1 MIAYHNEDTGE
12 SQQIRMELELV
23 MTAIG
28 CSVRKA
34 ITRLQHEQA
43 CSAGVSYSP
52 NHEQHEVNVEALER
66 ALRSA
71 LVTMSEMSATI
82 EHALGEEIER

>member
-1 MIAYHNEDTGE
+1 MTAYHDQDSGE
-12 SQQIRMELELV
+12 SQHIRMELELV

-71 LVTMSEMSATI
+71 LATMGEMSATI
-82 EHALGEEIER
+82 ERALDEDIER